1 MKYNNTIFSDSL
13 LLLNDGSILA
23 DGLSNIPIYISK
35 NLYTTQES
43 YFSINIMFFDVL
55 FKNIS

>member
-13 LLLNDGSILA
+13 LLLTDGSILA

-35 NLYTTQES
+35 NLYTIQES

>member
-43 YFSINIMFFDVL
+43 YFSINIMFFDIL